1 MKTSIIHEG
10 YRIEEFLWDEMYS
23 DEGIRSHYAP
33 FMADIESLNHD
44 DMAKKNDLAKKL
56 FMT

>member
-1 MKTSIIHEG
+1 
-10 YRIEEFLWDEMYS
+10 MYS